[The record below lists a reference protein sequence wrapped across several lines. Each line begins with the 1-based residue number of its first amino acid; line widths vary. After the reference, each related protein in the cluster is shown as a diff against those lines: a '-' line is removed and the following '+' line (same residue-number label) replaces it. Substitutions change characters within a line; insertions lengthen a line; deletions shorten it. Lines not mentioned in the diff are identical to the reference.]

1 VTRLVVVTQRV
12 DPGHPVLAATVPM
25 LRALARRVDRLTVL
39 ALSGDPAALP
49 PNCELRLFGAGSKLG
64 RGLRYERLLAR
75 ELSPR
80 PLAVLA
86 HMCPIYADLAA
97 PLARPLGVPV
107 LLWFTHWRRS
117 PALRL
122 AGLVANSVLSVDRRS
137 APLDSAKV
145 HGIGHGIDLEEFP
158 CGGRPQPQPR
168 LRLLALGRYS
178 PSKGL
183 PFVLEALVRADAELL
198 VHGSTGTEEER
209 RHRLELDALV
219 QRLGLGERARLG
231 GPVPRSALPELLAS
245 CDALV
250 NNMRAG
256 APDKVVYE
264 AAASCTPVLAS
275 NPVFDD
281 LLPPE
286 LRFERERPE
295 TLAGRLQ
302 AFSSL
307 SHEQRLELGRMLRAR
322 VAEGHSVDGWA
333 EGVLRAARAAAGARA
348 A

>member
-1 VTRLVVVTQRV
+1 
-12 DPGHPVLAATVPM
+12 
-25 LRALARRVDRLTVL
+25 
-39 ALSGDPAALP
+39 
-49 PNCELRLFGAGSKLG
+49 
-64 RGLRYERLLAR
+64 
-75 ELSPR
+75 
-80 PLAVLA
+80 
-86 HMCPIYADLAA
+86 
-97 PLARPLGVPV
+97 
-107 LLWFTHWRRS
+107 
-117 PALRL
+117 
-122 AGLVANSVLSVDRRS
+122 
-137 APLDSAKV
+137 
-145 HGIGHGIDLEEFP
+145 
-158 CGGRPQPQPR
+158 
-168 LRLLALGRYS
+168 
-178 PSKGL
+178 
-183 PFVLEALVRADAELL
+183 
-198 VHGSTGTEEER
+198 
-209 RHRLELDALV
+209 
-219 QRLGLGERARLG
+219 
-231 GPVPRSALPELLAS
+231 VPRSALPELLAS